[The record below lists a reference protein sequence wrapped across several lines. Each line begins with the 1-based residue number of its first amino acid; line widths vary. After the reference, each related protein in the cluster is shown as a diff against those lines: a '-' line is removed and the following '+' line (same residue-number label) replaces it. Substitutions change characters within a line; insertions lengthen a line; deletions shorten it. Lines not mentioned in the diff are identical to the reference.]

1 MSQIF
6 VSEYPGLANTDQSD
20 SVPIL
25 AMPPTVEYSIIVSAA
40 SSGAAKPFQPST
52 KFVEISC
59 DTTCSI
65 AVGQF
70 PGTIGTG
77 SAGLTNQRLNA
88 NERVIRRVPFQPQSV
103 TAGASVVTT
112 AYCVFTTANV

>member
-1 MSQIF
+1 MAKIY

-20 SVPIL
+20 SVAIL
-25 AMPPTVEYSIIVSAA
+25 AMPPTVEYSVIVSAG
-40 SSGAAKPFQPST
+40 SSGAAQAFQPST
-52 KFVEISC
+52 KFIEVSC

-65 AVGQF
+65 AIGGF
-70 PGTIGTG
+70 PGTLGTG

-103 TAGASVVTT
+103 IGGANVVST
-112 AYCVFTTANV
+112 AYAIFTTSNV